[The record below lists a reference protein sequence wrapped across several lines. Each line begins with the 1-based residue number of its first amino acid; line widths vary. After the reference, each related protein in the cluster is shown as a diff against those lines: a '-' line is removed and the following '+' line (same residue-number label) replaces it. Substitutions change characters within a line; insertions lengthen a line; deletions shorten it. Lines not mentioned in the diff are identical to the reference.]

1 MFFFRTVAAR
11 LEVSVPLLTNFD
23 MLQDHFQWICDGSI
37 KETVRRKLDRELRLL
52 EQFLLSL
59 GQASLSSII
68 TSYASDCDRHVDRSG
83 STYRWV
89 GILRAAEKHWKT
101 SEEFALF
108 RTELEGI
115 NGTSPQLIYKTQ
127 DR

>member
-59 GQASLSSII
+59 GQASLTSII

>member
-1 MFFFRTVAAR
+1 
-11 LEVSVPLLTNFD
+11 

-59 GQASLSSII
+59 GQASLTSII